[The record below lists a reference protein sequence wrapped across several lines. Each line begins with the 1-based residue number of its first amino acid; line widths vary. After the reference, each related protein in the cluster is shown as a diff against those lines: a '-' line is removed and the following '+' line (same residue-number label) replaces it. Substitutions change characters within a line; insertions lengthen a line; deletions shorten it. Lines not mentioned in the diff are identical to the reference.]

1 METMDDCR
9 LTPVIVDA
17 VRVEKTPLV
26 AIILDPDIV
35 ENVIVNAFNVLLF
48 NVETFAVETFAVET
62 FAVETF
68 AVETFAVNIVAVE
81 ITALSP
87 IKEEHL
93 IEDTYI
99 ELDGPNLPLV
109 DVIST

>member
-1 METMDDCR
+1 VENVETMDDCR

-35 ENVIVNAFNVLLF
+35 ENVIVNSFNVLLF

-62 FAVETF
+62 FAVD
-68 AVETFAVNIVAVE
+68 IVAVE

-87 IKEEHL
+87 IREEHL